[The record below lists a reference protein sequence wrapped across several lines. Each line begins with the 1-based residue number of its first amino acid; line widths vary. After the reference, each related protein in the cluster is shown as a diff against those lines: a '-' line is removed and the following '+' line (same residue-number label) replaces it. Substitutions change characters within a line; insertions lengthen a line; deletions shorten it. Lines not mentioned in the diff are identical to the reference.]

1 MTENGSAE
9 VRAVLV
15 DDRMYERKPD
25 GTLVP
30 LEDRSD
36 WARVDAMTD
45 EELTANAESD
55 PDARPY
61 SDEEWAKAAFVHPPT
76 KVPVGLKLDADVL
89 AIADDLSLDS
99 SALLILFEDLWAL
112 EFGQAV
118 VASGGELVAGG
129 RIPRSLIDDLDLGD
143 E

>member
-1 MTENGSAE
+1 MPENASTEI
-9 VRAVLV
+9 RAVLL
-15 DDRMYERKPD
+15 DGRMYERKPD

-36 WARVDAMTD
+36 WTRVDAMTD

-61 SDEEWAKAAFVHPPT
+61 SDEEWATVEFIHSPA

-89 AIADDLSLDS
+89 AWFKSHGRGYQTRIN
-99 SALLILFEDLWAL
+99 
-112 EFGQAV
+112 AV
-118 VASGGELVAGG
+118 LRRYMEAQRKAGA
-129 RIPRSLIDDLDLGD
+129 
-143 E
+143 

>member
-1 MTENGSAE
+1 MDIGPVEYVVIEFPGNRFNGEVAPALARLVESGTVRIIDLVFVVKDVDGNVSSFEYDELEEAAE
-9 VRAVLV
+9 LAGI
-15 DDRMYERKPD
+15 EGEAD
-25 GTLVP
+25 GML
-30 LEDRSD
+30 
-36 WARVDAMTD
+36 
-45 EELTANAESD
+45 
-55 PDARPY
+55 
-61 SDEEWAKAAFVHPPT
+61 SDE
-76 KVPVGLKLDADVL
+76 DVL

>member
-1 MTENGSAE
+1 MDIGPVEYVVIEFPGNRFNGEVAPALARLVESGTVRIIDLVFVVKDADGNVSSFEYDELEEAAE
-9 VRAVLV
+9 LAGI
-15 DDRMYERKPD
+15 EGEAD
-25 GTLVP
+25 GML
-30 LEDRSD
+30 
-36 WARVDAMTD
+36 
-45 EELTANAESD
+45 
-55 PDARPY
+55 
-61 SDEEWAKAAFVHPPT
+61 SDE
-76 KVPVGLKLDADVL
+76 DVL

>member
-1 MTENGSAE
+1 MDIGPVEYVVIEFPGNRFNGEVAPALARLVETRTVRIIDLVFVVKDVDGNVSSFEYDELEEAAE
-9 VRAVLV
+9 LAGI
-15 DDRMYERKPD
+15 EGEAD
-25 GTLVP
+25 GML
-30 LEDRSD
+30 
-36 WARVDAMTD
+36 
-45 EELTANAESD
+45 
-55 PDARPY
+55 
-61 SDEEWAKAAFVHPPT
+61 SDE
-76 KVPVGLKLDADVL
+76 DVL
-89 AIADDLSLDS
+89 AIAEDLSRDS

>member
-1 MTENGSAE
+1 MDIGPVEYVVIEFPGNRFNGEVAPALARLVEGGTVRIIDLVFVVKDADGNVSSFEYDELEEAAE
-9 VRAVLV
+9 LAGI
-15 DDRMYERKPD
+15 EGEAD
-25 GTLVP
+25 GML
-30 LEDRSD
+30 
-36 WARVDAMTD
+36 
-45 EELTANAESD
+45 
-55 PDARPY
+55 
-61 SDEEWAKAAFVHPPT
+61 SDE
-76 KVPVGLKLDADVL
+76 DVL

-129 RIPRSLIDDLDLGD
+129 RIPRSLIDGLDLGD

>member
-1 MTENGSAE
+1 MDIGPVEYVVIEFPGNRFNGEVAPALARLVEGGTVRIIDLVFVVKDADGNVSSFEYDELEEAAE
-9 VRAVLV
+9 LAGI
-15 DDRMYERKPD
+15 EGEAD
-25 GTLVP
+25 GML
-30 LEDRSD
+30 
-36 WARVDAMTD
+36 
-45 EELTANAESD
+45 
-55 PDARPY
+55 
-61 SDEEWAKAAFVHPPT
+61 SDE
-76 KVPVGLKLDADVL
+76 DVL
-89 AIADDLSLDS
+89 AIADDLSRDS

>member
-1 MTENGSAE
+1 MDIGPVEYVVIEFPGNRFNGEVAPALARLVEGGTVRIIDLVFVVKDVDGNVSSFEYDELEEAAE
-9 VRAVLV
+9 LAGI
-15 DDRMYERKPD
+15 EGEAD
-25 GTLVP
+25 GML
-30 LEDRSD
+30 
-36 WARVDAMTD
+36 
-45 EELTANAESD
+45 
-55 PDARPY
+55 
-61 SDEEWAKAAFVHPPT
+61 SDE
-76 KVPVGLKLDADVL
+76 DVL
-89 AIADDLSLDS
+89 AIADDLSRDS

>member
-89 AIADDLSLDS
+89 AWFKSQGRGYQTRINAVLRRYME
-99 SALLILFEDLWAL
+99 AQQ
-112 EFGQAV
+112 QAG
-118 VASGGELVAGG
+118 A
-129 RIPRSLIDDLDLGD
+129 
-143 E
+143 